1 MKRISEDIKTGSF
14 KSEYLLYG
22 EEKHMLKLYLKHL
35 LGALDAT
42 DDNMN
47 YTRIEGKQSEDG
59 IIEICETMPFFSDRR
74 VVLIEDSG
82 FLKEKSDKLA
92 DYFANPPEYL
102 VVIFAEGAIDKRNR
116 LYKSV
121 AKFDRVIE
129 FKSLDEKEI
138 SMLVLSELKRN
149 GKKIKKPALDAFLN
163 GAGTDYG
170 YIACELEKLISYVG
184 EREEVTAEDIHEI
197 CSPQTENRIFDMI
210 SDMAAGRKSNALRA
224 YRDLV
229 LLKEPPMKML
239 ALMERQFRQ
248 LLGINR
254 LMADGYGEKMIA
266 ETLKIHP
273 YAVKKSIPLAR
284 KYKESELREMLEEAV
299 RYDEEIKSGLLSDR
313 IAVELL
319 LMR

>member
-1 MKRISEDIKTGSF
+1 MKRIAEDIKTGSF
-14 KSEYLLYG
+14 ASEYLLYG
-22 EEKHMLKLYLKHL
+22 DERYMLKLYLNRL
-35 LGALDAT
+35 LGALGAS

-47 YTRIEGKQSEDG
+47 YTKIEGKQAEDK
-59 IIEICETMPFFSDRR
+59 IIEICETMPFFADKR

-82 FLKEKSDKLA
+82 FFKEKSDKLA
-92 DYFANPPEYL
+92 DYFAKPPEYL
-102 VVIFAEGAIDKRNR
+102 IVIFAENAIDKRSR

-129 FKSLDEKEI
+129 FKTLDEKDI
-138 SMLVLSELKRN
+138 TALVLSELKKN
-149 GKKIKKPALDAFLN
+149 GKKIRKPALETFLN

-170 YIACELEKLISYVG
+170 YISCELEKLISYAG
-184 EREEVTAEDIHEI
+184 EKEEITEEDIHEI

-210 SDMAAGRKSNALRA
+210 SDMAAGRKNLALKA
-224 YRDLV
+224 YRDLI

-248 LLGINR
+248 LLDIKQ
-254 LMADGYGEKMIA
+254 LMSMGQGERMIV

-299 RYDEEIKSGLLSDR
+299 RCDEEIKSGLLNDR